1 MLVKELLAQKGSGV
15 VTVRPELVVSS
26 VLNDFRFHQIGALV
40 VSVDGE
46 TLLGMLT
53 ERDVVLGLLLHG
65 KRLLDM
71 PVRAAMSTGVATCD
85 PGQSLAA
92 ILRTMTDRRA
102 RHLPVVEADRLV
114 GVVSIGD
121 VVKVR
126 LDEAELENR
135 VLRDLYHSHR

>member
-1 MLVKELLAQKGSGV
+1 
-15 VTVRPELVVSS
+15 
-26 VLNDFRFHQIGALV
+26 
-40 VSVDGE
+40 
-46 TLLGMLT
+46 
-53 ERDVVLGLLLHG
+53 
-65 KRLLDM
+65 
-71 PVRAAMSTGVATCD
+71 
-85 PGQSLAA
+85 
-92 ILRTMTDRRA
+92 MTDRRA